1 LDLTVKVHPEEMLP
15 PEAGHTGVAP
25 LQRLLEPGGPVDFV
39 SVTEVSPEF
48 QPVPVT
54 VTTVPVGPVFGVNM
68 RDVVVAPTTKV
79 VVAAGKSE
87 TSASYTVMR

>member
-1 LDLTVKVHPEEMLP
+1 LDLTVKVHPGEILP
-15 PEAGHTGVAP
+15 PDTGHTGAAP

-54 VTTVPVGPVFGVNM
+54 VTTVPVGPVLGVNM

-79 VVAAGKSE
+79 VVAAGKSAA
-87 TSASYTVMR
+87 SPSYTVIK